1 MKKIIFST
9 IFLIICGQHYAANAA
24 GCQQATTAFI
34 DKLKGY
40 SQYHDALYKTA
51 LIQHCG
57 GGQAAMAP
65 TINEMNSLMQGLMQ
79 FTLDTE
85 CMNQQLA
92 APLKQKMMQDMGLF
106 GNVFTMGGASAL
118 RVEFAKRNKAELC
131 KSAQLAPQ

>member
-1 MKKIIFST
+1 MKRIIVCA

-40 SQYHDALYKTA
+40 NQYHDALYKTA

-65 TINEMNSLMQGLMQ
+65 TINEMNSLMQGVMQ
-79 FTLDTE
+79 FTLDSE

-92 APLKQKMMQDMGLF
+92 APLRQKMIQDMGVL

-118 RVEFAKRNKAELC
+118 RVEFSKRNKVELC
-131 KSAQLAPQ
+131 KNAPHAPQ